1 MTKIQQKFQVV
12 VNSKISDVFG
22 KLNSVQKQTVSLF
35 DTDRNG
41 ILDAKEA
48 KAFNSTVFA
57 EKNDRIDCWLQL
69 KSGKKTK
76 ASVKKA
82 DIDTTV
88 LKLGI
93 NEVATKRVG
102 NKRVHYKEAQLKGEK
117 ADSNKKIIE
126 KRFAENSK
134 GYEYES
140 QDRAGNVKYSR
151 EVSTE
156 YMDYEGPDVKE
167 HVILNKFGE
176 VVETSKAVDS
186 NGENGAIIGHA
197 VERENSTK
205 YYDVNNKLVGSE
217 EKLKNGRYSYK
228 NAKGE
233 VMYQTKGEDKGTIY
247 YDKNG
252 AKLYKI
258 GFPNNDSERMCKVE
272 IYNKDGAVIKTK
284 SAYDGNYWMNDFDY
298 LNGIN
303 KNPIDCWGHL
313 NVYK

>member
-1 MTKIQQKFQVV
+1 MTKIQQKFQVAA
-12 VNSKISDVFG
+12 NSKISDIFG

-35 DTDRNG
+35 DIDRNG
-41 ILDAKEA
+41 ILDTKEA

-57 EKNDRIDCWLQL
+57 EKDDRIDCWLQL

-76 ASVKKA
+76 ASVKKD

-88 LKLGI
+88 LKLGT
-93 NEVATKRVG
+93 NEVTTKRVG
-102 NKRVHYKEAQLKGEK
+102 NKIVHYKEAQLKGEK
-117 ADSNKKIIE
+117 ADSNNKTIE

-140 QDRAGNVKYSR
+140 QDREGNVKYSK

-156 YMDYEGPDVKE
+156 HMDYEGPDVKE

-176 VVETSKAVDS
+176 VVETSRAVGS
-186 NGENGAIIGHA
+186 NGENGTIIGHA

-233 VMYQTKGEDKGTIY
+233 VMYQTKEEGNGTIY

-252 AKLYKI
+252 AKLYKV

-272 IYNKDGAVIKTK
+272 IYNKNGIVVKTQSACDG
-284 SAYDGNYWMNDFDY
+284 DYWMNDFDY

-303 KNPIDCWGHL
+303 ENPIDCWGDL

>member
-1 MTKIQQKFQVV
+1 MTKIEQKFHVAA
-12 VNSKISDVFG
+12 NSKISDIFG

-48 KAFNSTVFA
+48 KAFNLTIFS
-57 EKNDRIDCWLQL
+57 EKDDRIDCWLQL

-88 LKLGI
+88 LKLGT
-93 NEVATKRVG
+93 NEVATKHIG
-102 NKRVHYKEAQLKGEK
+102 NKTVHYKESQLKGEK
-117 ADSNKKIIE
+117 ADSNKKTIE

-140 QDRAGNVKYSR
+140 QDSKGNVKYSR

-156 YMDYEGPDVKE
+156 HMDYEGPAVKE

-176 VVETSKAVDS
+176 IVETSRAVDS
-186 NGENGAIIGHA
+186 NGENSTLIGRA

-217 EKLKNGRYSYK
+217 EKLKNGRYAYK
-228 NAKGE
+228 NSKGE
-233 VMYQTKGEDKGTIY
+233 VMYQVKYENSGTSY
-247 YDKNG
+247 FDKNG
-252 AKLYKI
+252 TKLYKV
-258 GFPNNDSERMCKVE
+258 GSLNNDSQRMCKVE
-272 IYNKDGAVIKTK
+272 IYNKNGAVVKTQ
-284 SAYDGNYWMNDFDY
+284 SVYDGNYWMNDFDY

-303 KNPIDCWGHL
+303 ENPIDKNGDL
-313 NVYK
+313 NIYK